1 MVFHWKQEVDLR
13 YVEQLIDSEQTG
25 ALGALLKY
33 AVEKL
38 IDGKRTL
45 PEIVELLC
53 NKLEKKGCLFCQKAI
68 LPADMQCQDDRK
80 YMHALT
86 DTGDPESD
94 LPISQKAVQ
103 SIGLRGKRAEKFQG

>member
-1 MVFHWKQEVDLR
+1 MGKEHCRKLWSYFAVNWK
-13 YVEQLIDSEQTG
+13 
-25 ALGALLKY
+25 
-33 AVEKL
+33 
-38 IDGKRTL
+38 
-45 PEIVELLC
+45 
-53 NKLEKKGCLFCQKAI
+53 KKGCLFCQKAI

-103 SIGLRGKRAEKFQG
+103 SIGLRGKRTEKFSGIKVRLRVRPQTVIKSKRFVQENLFAGSFLPSYTL